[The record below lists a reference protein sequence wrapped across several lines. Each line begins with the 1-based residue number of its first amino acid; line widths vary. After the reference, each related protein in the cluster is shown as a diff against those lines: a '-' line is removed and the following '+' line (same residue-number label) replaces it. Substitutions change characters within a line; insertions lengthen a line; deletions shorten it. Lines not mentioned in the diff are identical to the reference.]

1 MNGVAKYEKNLDNV
15 FFQLDNTYSFY
26 TKNKICFLCHVNS

>member
-15 FFQLDNTYSFY
+15 FFQLDNTYFIY
-26 TKNKICFLCHVNS
+26 TKKQNLLFMSR